1 MSIRDRVKNIGF
13 IRRLI
18 DDEVSIN
25 ASAIREQLPALVE
38 AEVQARITA
47 SALSFEEVGW
57 RKLTGNPTRELPV
70 TTQERMF
77 EIGYWLWKTNPL
89 GKFIIEIIVAFVVA
103 DGMPFTSDNDV
114 VKNLLKDFWKDG
126 ANQLDLFFE
135 KHVTELGVFGEIC
148 LPVYVL
154 KNTGK
159 VRLGYIDPADIESV
173 QCDPH
178 NVKIQIGVTL
188 KSMDNEPRRKL
199 AIVLGNEEIE
209 ILSPKGQA
217 LRDQFSDGLCFYEKI
232 NTLTNEPRG
241 CSDLFVVADHLDGYE
256 QFMADTMEKFAQF
269 NPFYW
274 DVTVE
279 GMDHEELQK
288 ESDKFRPPKSGG
300 AFVHNDKVKSEAVSP
315 QQNAVDANIGARL
328 LRNHIFGPFGIP
340 EHWAGGGGDVNR
352 ATAAEMDL
360 PALKM
365 ISRRQK
371 TVKMILKKILDFVI
385 RSALEARY
393 LRIPAEE
400 AVYQLQTPEINSKD
414 VAKLATAVQSLALSL
429 TAAQNNKWMDNAT
442 ARKMF
447 AFACSFVGFEYDPE
461 KQDIPEAG
469 YEDYA
474 QGDKASGSVKNATG
488 SPNDPQG
495 VTTPGSETGS
505 GP

>member
-1 MSIRDRVKNIGF
+1 MTIRDHLKNISF
-13 IRRLI
+13 IRRLV
-18 DDEVSIN
+18 DDETKVRV
-25 ASAIREQLPALVE
+25 REQLPALVE
-38 AEVQARITA
+38 AEVQTRITA
-47 SALSFEEVGW
+47 SSIAFEEVGW
-57 RKLTGNPTRELPV
+57 RKLTGNPSRELPV

-89 GKFIIEIIVAFVVA
+89 GKFIIDIVTAFVVS
-103 DGMPFTSDNDV
+103 DGMPFTAENDD
-114 VKNLLKDFWKDG
+114 VKNLLTEFWEDA
-126 ANQLDLFFE
+126 ANQLDLYYE
-135 KHVTELGVFGEIC
+135 KHVTELGVFGELC

-154 KNTGK
+154 KNTGA

-173 QCDPH
+173 VCDPH
-178 NVKIQIGVTL
+178 NVKIPIGVNL
-188 KSMDNEPRRKL
+188 KSMDNEPARKL
-199 AIVLGNEEIE
+199 AIILPEENVE

-217 LRDQFSDGLCFYEKI
+217 LRAQFTDGLCFYEKV

-274 DVTVE
+274 DVTVTGE
-279 GMDHEELQK
+279 THEELQK
-288 ESDKFRPPKSGG
+288 KADMFRPPQSGG
-300 AFVHNDKVKSEAVSP
+300 SFVHNDKVKSEAVSP
-315 QQNAVDANIGARL
+315 TQNAMDANIGARL

-371 TVKMILKKILDFVI
+371 TVKNILKKIFDFVI
-385 RSALEARY
+385 ASALNART
-393 LRIPAEE
+393 LRVTPEE
-400 AVYQLQTPEINSKD
+400 AVYQLQTPELSNKD
-414 VAKLATAVQSLALSL
+414 VAKLAAAVQSLAASLS
-429 TAAQNNKWMDNAT
+429 AAQTNKWMDNAT

-447 AFACSFVGFEYDPE
+447 AFACSFVGFKYDPE
-461 KQDIPEAG
+461 KQDIPAPG

-474 QGDKASGSVKNATG
+474 GDSGQGAADSGQKTPA
-488 SPNDPQG
+488 PQN
-495 VTTPGSETGS
+495 TP
-505 GP
+505 